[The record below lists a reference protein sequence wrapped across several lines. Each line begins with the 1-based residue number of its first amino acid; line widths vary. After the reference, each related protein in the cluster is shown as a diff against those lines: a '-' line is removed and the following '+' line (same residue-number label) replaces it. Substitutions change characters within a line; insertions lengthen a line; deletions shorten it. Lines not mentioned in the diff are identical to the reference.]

1 MLDNKNIDIKGKTV
15 IVSGSGNVAIYA
27 IEKAQAMGANVVTCS
42 DSNGYI
48 YDPNGI
54 DVAAV
59 KDIKEVRRGR
69 IKEYI
74 ETHPN
79 AEYHENSR
87 DMWRIP
93 AFIALPCA
101 TQGEIDLESAKT
113 LVQNGVKAIGE
124 GANMPST
131 LDAMAYFQ
139 EHGVLFAPAKAANAG
154 GVAVSALEMA
164 QNSERLSWSFEK
176 VDDTLKDIMR
186 NIFEESRDNAAKY
199 GVPDNY
205 VAGANITAFMTVAD
219 VMIEQGL
226 V

>member
-1 MLDNKNIDIKGKTV
+1 MWN
-15 IVSGSGNVAIYA
+15 
-27 IEKAQAMGANVVTCS
+27 MGF
-42 DSNGYI
+42 
-48 YDPNGI
+48 
-54 DVAAV
+54 AV
-59 KDIKEVRRGR
+59 KRAD
-69 IKEYI
+69 
-74 ETHPN
+74 
-79 AEYHENSR
+79 
-87 DMWRIP
+87 
-93 AFIALPCA
+93 
-101 TQGEIDLESAKT
+101 
-113 LVQNGVKAIGE
+113 
-124 GANMPST
+124 MPST

-205 VAGANITAFMTVAD
+205 VAGANITAFMKVAD